1 MEKFPVSKNKLYQ
14 ELSRRG
20 LTPAQASAELGF
32 SAGYLSNVAMV
43 GSIPERSAL
52 YLERVYHIT
61 PEDYCPDL
69 LDEIEKSKA
78 TESETVPNAIIQT
91 AAETFAR
98 VFVEQYRE
106 TCRQTITDAVLQ
118 ALRER
123 NA

>member
-1 MEKFPVSKNKLYQ
+1 MEKFPVSKTKLYE

-20 LTPAQASAELGF
+20 LTPAQASTELGF

-61 PEDYCPDL
+61 PEDYQPDL
-69 LDEIEKSKA
+69 LDEIEKCKE
-78 TESETVPNAIIQT
+78 TEPVPPAIVKT

-98 VFVEQYRE
+98 VLFEQYRE
-106 TCRQTITDAVLQ
+106 TYRQTLKEAILD
-118 ALRER
+118 ALREQ